1 MKGIEREKIG
11 PLTLRL
17 WALLTALA
25 VWALYLLTIAP
36 TTGFWDTSE
45 YVTTAHILGLPHPPG
60 NPGFVVV
67 GRVWT
72 LLLEFTGLPIAL
84 RINILSATLSAG
96 ASFFFFLAVARMV
109 AHFRRNRHE
118 VLVAA
123 MVAVWIGATAF
134 TVWTQSNLNEKVYTL
149 SFFVV
154 ALVSYLAMLWMD
166 EADTARGNRLLLLI
180 ALVLGLGWSNH
191 TMSLLPGPA
200 LAVFVLLHRWRAAL
214 NPQVL
219 APAVLLFAVGYSVQ
233 LLFVPIRSA
242 QNPIIDEADP
252 ECPTIASA
260 ITPDFIDDRFGN
272 RKLSVACEPL
282 ALSLIRDQYG
292 PGPVTQRQAPLPAQ
306 YANYWQYFDWQWARS
321 LPPGGR
327 LAASMLF
334 LFLALLGL
342 WTHFRSDRKT
352 FVYAGTLL
360 FTVTLL
366 LVYYLNFKYGY
377 SLYLEEVPNFLLH
390 EVRERDYFYIIGFQM
405 WGLYAGLGLAAL
417 WGQWTPS
424 PRPDPT
430 RSFRTAEPDER
441 PAGFG
446 PRHRKAAPVL
456 AVALIPLFFNYSRA
470 DRSGDTAARD
480 WGYNIL
486 QSVEPYAVLFTN
498 GDNDTF
504 PLWYLQ
510 EVEGIRRDVTVIV
523 HSYLGTGWYPKQIRQ
538 LTTPCEPGQSPEASP
553 TTVVC
558 QRPFDTENAASAY
571 AGMDERVRRHP
582 LSRHPRACRHPAVD
596 APLEARDLRE
606 YSMLDWE
613 EWQPSTESRGGAPRG
628 RGRRRTGLTP
638 SRASAASRTS
648 AMRRSTASGPGSRS
662 RTTRRSASRTGSAVR
677 CGRGRRSSIP
687 TSSCSTSPSRRWATD
702 RSTSPPPL
710 RPCTV
715 SAVTPRRKWGF
726 QPHLL
731 RHGLAF
737 KLVDAPLEAAGDLV
751 DLREYMPNTTSPT
764 WNDRARTEELLWDVF
779 EVEGM
784 LDWEEWPEPSTE
796 SSIPA
801 QYYLAYYLQGM
812 TEEHLGDVDAAEQAY
827 LRADHFGRLAGLG
840 VPGN

>member
-1 MKGIEREKIG
+1 MNGIEREKIG
-11 PLTLRL
+11 PLTLRV
-17 WALLTALA
+17 WGLLTALA

-60 NPGFVVV
+60 NPGFVLV
-67 GRVWT
+67 GRVWD
-72 LLLEFTGLPIAL
+72 LLLGFTGLPVAL
-84 RINILSATLSAG
+84 RINVLSATLSAG
-96 ASFFFFLAVARMV
+96 ASFFSFLAVARMV
-109 AHFRRNRHE
+109 AHFRQNRHE

-149 SFFVV
+149 SLFVV
-154 ALVSYLAMLWMD
+154 SLVSYLAMLWMD
-166 EADTARGNRLLLLI
+166 EADNARGNRLLLLI

-200 LAVFVLLHRWRAAL
+200 LAVFVLLHRWKAAL
-214 NPQVL
+214 NPRVL
-219 APAVLLFAVGYSVQ
+219 GLGALLFAIGYSVQ

-252 ECPTIASA
+252 ECPTVVSA
-260 ITPDFIDDRFGN
+260 ITPKRIDDRFGN
-272 RKLSVACEPL
+272 SKLSVACEPL

-292 PGPVTQRQAPLPAQ
+292 PGPITQRQAPLTAQ

-321 LPPGGR
+321 LPPAGR
-327 LAASMLF
+327 LAASMIF

-377 SLYLEEVPNFLLH
+377 SLYVEEVPNIIEH

-405 WGLYAGLGLAAL
+405 WGIYAGLGLVAL
-417 WGQWTPS
+417 WGQWTGP

-430 RSFRTAEPDER
+430 RSYRNAEPDER

-446 PRHRKAAPVL
+446 PRHRKAAPLL
-456 AVALIPLFFNYSRA
+456 AIALIPLFFNYSRA
-470 DRSGDTAARD
+470 DRTGDSAARD
-480 WGYNIL
+480 WAYNIL

-523 HSYLGTGWYPKQIRQ
+523 HSYLGTNWYPKQLRA
-538 LTTPCEPGQSPEASP
+538 LTTPCEPGQSSEDSP
-553 TTVVC
+553 TTIVC
-558 QRPFDTENAASAY
+558 QRPFDGENAASPY
-571 AGMDERVRRHP
+571 ADMDLTPPARSIIA
-582 LSRHPRACRHPAVD
+582 LSDTEIDGLGAAGFAVPQD
-596 APLEARDLRE
+596 TAFRL
-606 YSMLDWE
+606 SSWV
-613 EWQPSTESRGGAPRG
+613 TGTVRGGDTILYPDILVFHIARQALGDRPVYFAATAPPVYG
-628 RGRRRTGLTP
+628 
-638 SRASAASRTS
+638 
-648 AMRRSTASGPGSRS
+648 
-662 RTTRRSASRTGSAVR
+662 
-677 CGRGRRSSIP
+677 
-687 TSSCSTSPSRRWATD
+687 
-702 RSTSPPPL
+702 
-710 RPCTV
+710 
-715 SAVTPRRKWGF
+715 KWGF
-726 QPHLL
+726 QPHLV

-737 KLVDAPLEAAGDLV
+737 KLVDAPLEPSEDLV
-751 DLREYMPNTTSPT
+751 DLREYMPNTVSPT
-764 WNDRARTEELLWDVF
+764 WNDRARTEDLLWNVF
-779 EVEGM
+779 RVEGV
-784 LDWEEWPEPSTE
+784 LDWEEWPEPSTA

-801 QYYLAYYLQGM
+801 QYYLAYLLQGM
-812 TEEHLGDVDAAEQAY
+812 TEEHLGDGEAAEQAY
-827 LRADHFGRLAGLG
+827 QRADHFGRLAGLG
-840 VPGN
+840 GPRN

>member
-1 MKGIEREKIG
+1 MNGIEREKIG
-11 PLTLRL
+11 PLTLRV
-17 WALLTALA
+17 WGLLTALA

-60 NPGFVVV
+60 NPGFVLV
-67 GRVWT
+67 GRVWD
-72 LLLEFTGLPIAL
+72 LLLGFTGLPVAL
-84 RINILSATLSAG
+84 RINVLSATLSAG
-96 ASFFFFLAVARMV
+96 ASFFSFLAVARMV
-109 AHFRRNRHE
+109 AHFRENRHE

-149 SFFVV
+149 SLFVV

-166 EADTARGNRLLLLI
+166 EADNARGNRLLLLI

-200 LAVFVLLHRWRAAL
+200 LAVLVLLHRWRAAL
-214 NPQVL
+214 NPKVL
-219 APAVLLFAVGYSVQ
+219 GLGVLLFAIGYSVQ
-233 LLFVPIRSA
+233 LLFLPIRSA

-252 ECPTIASA
+252 ECPTIVSA
-260 ITPDFIDDRFGN
+260 ITPKRIDDRFGN
-272 RKLSVACEPL
+272 SKLSVACEPL

-292 PGPVTQRQAPLPAQ
+292 PGPVTQRQAPLTAQ

-321 LPPGGR
+321 LPPAGR
-327 LAASMLF
+327 LAASMIF

-377 SLYLEEVPNFLLH
+377 SLYVQEVPNIIEH

-405 WGLYAGLGLAAL
+405 WGIYAGLGLVAL
-417 WGQWTPS
+417 WGQWTGP

-430 RSFRTAEPDER
+430 RSYRNAEPDER

-446 PRHRKAAPVL
+446 PRHRKAAPLL
-456 AVALIPLFFNYSRA
+456 AIALIPLFFNYSRA
-470 DRSGDTAARD
+470 DRTGDSAARD
-480 WGYNIL
+480 WAYNIL

-523 HSYLGTGWYPKQIRQ
+523 HSYLGTNWYPKQLRA
-538 LTTPCEPGQSPEASP
+538 LTTPCEPGQSPEDSA
-553 TTVVC
+553 TTIVC
-558 QRPFDTENAASAY
+558 QRPFDAENAASPY
-571 AGMDERVRRHP
+571 ADMDLTPPARSIFA
-582 LSRHPRACRHPAVD
+582 LSDAQIDGVGAGFAV
-596 APLEARDLRE
+596 ARDTAFRLSNWVTGTVRA
-606 YSMLDWE
+606 
-613 EWQPSTESRGGAPRG
+613 GATILYPDILVFHIARQALG
-628 RGRRRTGLTP
+628 DRP
-638 SRASAASRTS
+638 VYFAA
-648 AMRRSTASGPGSRS
+648 TA
-662 RTTRRSASRTGSAVR
+662 
-677 CGRGRRSSIP
+677 
-687 TSSCSTSPSRRWATD
+687 
-702 RSTSPPPL
+702 PP
-710 RPCTV
+710 V
-715 SAVTPRRKWGF
+715 YGKWGF
-726 QPHLL
+726 QPHLV

-737 KLVDAPLEAAGDLV
+737 KLVDAPLEPSEDLV
-751 DLREYMPNTTSPT
+751 DLREYMPNTVSPT
-764 WNDRARTEELLWDVF
+764 WNDRARTEELLWNVF
-779 EVEGM
+779 EVEGV
-784 LDWEEWPEPSTE
+784 LDWEEWPEPSTA

-812 TEEHLGDVDAAEQAY
+812 TEEHLGDGEAAEQAY
-827 LRADHFGRLAGLG
+827 QRADHFGRLAGLG
-840 VPGN
+840 GPRN